1 MKLID
6 KLLRL
11 PLAPEVLTLLEKI
24 DSIDSMYD
32 TSYLT
37 ILKLLNEA
45 KFGFYERRILQ
56 RSLNKI
62 SRRHAYSCAMHV
74 VIKNELPE
82 DPRYKRIERS
92 EQAKQHRAYM
102 AQQAQN
108 LNPNGIANLT
118 GLGQQGQVA
127 HGLYSQTPY
136 EIYNKQ

>member
-82 DPRYKRIERS
+82 DPRYKRLELG
-92 EQAKQHRAYM
+92 EQAKQQRAYM

-108 LNPNGIANLT
+108 LANGGIASLT
-118 GLGQQGQVA
+118 GLGQQGQIA

>member
-11 PLAPEVLTLLEKI
+11 PLAPEVLALLEKI
-24 DSIDSMYD
+24 DSIDSIYD

-82 DPRYKRIERS
+82 DPRYKRS
-92 EQAKQHRAYM
+92 EQR
-102 AQQAQN
+102 AQN
-108 LNPNGIANLT
+108 LANGGIASLT
-118 GLGQQGQVA
+118 GLGQQGQIA
-127 HGLYSQTPY
+127 SGFNDPRGMYGNPPQ
-136 EIYNKQ
+136 

>member
-82 DPRYKRIERS
+82 DPRYKRLELG
-92 EQAKQHRAYM
+92 EQAKQQRAYI
-102 AQQAQN
+102 AQRAQN
-108 LNPNGIANLT
+108 LANGGIASLT
-118 GLGQQGQVA
+118 GLGQQGQIA
-127 HGLYSQTPY
+127 SGFNDPRGMYGNPPQ
-136 EIYNKQ
+136 